1 MAARV
6 LMIQGTASSA
16 GKSLVVAGL
25 CRLYARRG
33 FSVAPFKSQNMA
45 LNSFA
50 TPDGGEIGRAQALQA
65 EAAGV
70 PPHVEMNPIL
80 LKPTGEKGSQVVV
93 LGRPRGVY
101 NVYEYYALKEEL
113 WPVVTG
119 ALDRLRERCEI
130 VIAEGAGSPA
140 EINIRRNDIANMEV
154 ALYARAPVLIVG
166 DIERGGLFAALLGT
180 MDLLA
185 VRERKLVAGYLINKF
200 RGDERLLEP
209 GLELLRERTG
219 RPVFGVLPYLADLH
233 LDEEDSVGLA
243 GRGRV
248 PGADDLEVAVIRL
261 PRMAN
266 YTDFLPL
273 ETTDGVAVRYVDR
286 PSDLVS
292 AHVVIIP
299 GSKETLSDL
308 EWLHQRGLGQAIK
321 EYAARG
327 GALLGICGGY
337 QMLGETIRDG
347 SRELPGLGLLPVTTW
362 FEAEKRTVQVQ
373 GITAE
378 GVWGIPGGLPVKG
391 YEIHMGFSR
400 LCGGRPLFLLGED
413 GGEAQPE
420 GCVSEI
426 GLVAGTYLHG
436 CFDDDRFREQWVVRM
451 RHLAGLPPKG
461 TGATSYAERRQRDLD
476 RVADLLEMRIG
487 VDRLDGILGL

>member
-1 MAARV
+1 MTARV
-6 LMIQGTASSA
+6 LMVQGTASSA

-50 TPDGGEIGRAQALQA
+50 TPAGGEIGRAQALQA

-70 PPHVEMNPIL
+70 APHVDMNPVL

-101 NVYEYYALKEEL
+101 TVHEYYALKEEL

-119 ALDRLRERCEI
+119 ALDRLRDGYDI
-130 VIAEGAGSPA
+130 VFAEGAGSPA
-140 EINIRRNDIANMEV
+140 EINIRRHDIANMEV
-154 ALYARAPVLIVG
+154 ALYAQAPVLIVG

-180 MDLLA
+180 MGLLA
-185 VRERKLVAGYLINKF
+185 EREQDLVAGYVINKF

-209 GLELLRERTG
+209 GLELVRERTG
-219 RPVFGVLPYLADLH
+219 RPVLGVLPYLTDLC
-233 LDEEDSVGLA
+233 LDEEDSVGLT
-243 GRGRV
+243 GRGGAPT
-248 PGADDLEVAVIRL
+248 PGDLVVAVVRL
-261 PRMAN
+261 PRIAN

-273 ETTDGVAVRYVDR
+273 ETTEGVAVCYVDR
-286 PSDLVS
+286 PSDLAS

-308 EWLHQRGLGQAIK
+308 EWLRRHGLDLALAEFVGRG
-321 EYAARG
+321 RP
-327 GALLGICGGY
+327 LLGICGGY

-347 SRELPGLGLLPVTTW
+347 PREVPGLGLLPLTTW
-362 FEAEKRTVQVQ
+362 FEVEKRTVQVR
-373 GITAE
+373 GVTAD
-378 GVWGIPGGLPVKG
+378 GPWGIPGGLPVRG
-391 YEIHMGFSR
+391 YEIHMGVSR
-400 LCGGRPLFLLGED
+400 VFGGNPLFLLGED
-413 GGEAQPE
+413 GGEMLPE
-420 GCVSEI
+420 GCASES

-436 CFDDDRFREQWVVRM
+436 CFDHDRYREKWVAEM
-451 RHLAGLPPKG
+451 RRLAGLPPRAATE
-461 TGATSYAERRQRDLD
+461 TGYAVRRQQDLE
-476 RVADLLEMRIG
+476 RVADLLETRIG

>member
-308 EWLHQRGLGQAIK
+308 EWLHPRGLGQAIK